1 MLSEKKFCGSK
12 ASFNYPTWARKRMA
26 RISAAVILL
35 GTSQAFAA
43 APAVVVDA
51 QQPIGTGSFAPSQVA
66 VAPNGIVYV
75 ADTNN
80 NRILQFIPGLP
91 GTVTPTVVNTGG
103 LNSPQGLAVDTVGDL
118 YVADNPIIYFLG
130 FIPVP
135 QVRII
140 EVVANNGILTNTV
153 NTIYQGGDVVAP
165 TALAV
170 DSSNTLYL
178 GETGFFSGSQIYS
191 IASGTGTLRT
201 VNTGLSGFTA
211 SAMAVGSGTL
221 YFVDSGSNVGGVYSV
236 PTGGGSAAGIGTGSF
251 NIRHPSGLA
260 LDGSGNLFIM
270 ATVGGAANEQVVE
283 VPASSPST
291 PYLIPN
297 TLTGLATMGSDPLG
311 NLDVAGANY
320 VDQLN
325 FSNPVA
331 MGSVN
336 TFAKGTAIQFNFEYN
351 APATITG
358 YRAVTRG
365 DQGTSATPT
374 LADVVAGTTGNCGAV
389 TLPSSTTASA
399 PATCNQTYQ
408 ATPQYSGIRAS
419 AIQAKGPST
428 TLLSSTPVYETGLSA
443 AQITYPMD
451 ATTTATGMIEP
462 QGVAASGFDQKVYVV
477 RSIPSP
483 G

>member
-221 YFVDSGSNVGGVYSV
+221 YFVGHR
-236 PTGGGSAAGIGTGSF
+236 IF
-251 NIRHPSGLA
+251 
-260 LDGSGNLFIM
+260 
-270 ATVGGAANEQVVE
+270 
-283 VPASSPST
+283 
-291 PYLIPN
+291 
-297 TLTGLATMGSDPLG
+297 
-311 NLDVAGANY
+311 
-320 VDQLN
+320 
-325 FSNPVA
+325 
-331 MGSVN
+331 
-336 TFAKGTAIQFNFEYN
+336 
-351 APATITG
+351 
-358 YRAVTRG
+358 
-365 DQGTSATPT
+365 
-374 LADVVAGTTGNCGAV
+374 
-389 TLPSSTTASA
+389 
-399 PATCNQTYQ
+399 
-408 ATPQYSGIRAS
+408 
-419 AIQAKGPST
+419 
-428 TLLSSTPVYETGLSA
+428 
-443 AQITYPMD
+443 
-451 ATTTATGMIEP
+451 
-462 QGVAASGFDQKVYVV
+462 
-477 RSIPSP
+477 
-483 G
+483 